1 MSSTKAWFL
10 GSILAIIAFAA
21 IVTVIVTSQ
30 NYREESRQSTKRAAA
45 EAGCNYN
52 NGEIICLQKTKTITV
67 E

>member
-1 MSSTKAWFL
+1 MNSTRAWFIGTLL
-10 GSILAIIAFAA
+10 GIVAFVAVVA
-21 IVTVIVTSQ
+21 VIVVSQ

-52 NGEIICLQKTKTITV
+52 NGEIICLQKTKTVTV